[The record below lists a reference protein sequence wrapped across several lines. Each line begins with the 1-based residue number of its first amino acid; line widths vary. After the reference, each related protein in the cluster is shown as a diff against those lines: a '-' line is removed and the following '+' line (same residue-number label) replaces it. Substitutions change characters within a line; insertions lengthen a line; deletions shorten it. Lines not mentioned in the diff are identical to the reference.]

1 MKQVRE
7 RWSLPPVRKW
17 DPSAEKGLAFG
28 GSMAISS
35 KDGREKQAYVGKGGF
50 HPGKLRKQILI
61 LFSFFTKTY
70 IVLTYQTLF

>member
-1 MKQVRE
+1 
-7 RWSLPPVRKW
+7 
-17 DPSAEKGLAFG
+17 
-28 GSMAISS
+28 MAISS